1 MLWHVIR
8 NHISGPKKFNMM
20 KTQNHIHKK
29 VPVLLVCFTFLICSA
44 FAVASGTSDKELLFS
59 LEEEPYADDIPFD
72 TEKIF
77 KSIVQQQAMNEVFY
91 LKEEK
96 AVGDIPFDTW
106 DIFLNSRPA
115 YLDMEQEAYTNDI
128 PFNTELTAS
137 MCLVNSFE
145 LAIAEESNSND
156 LPFNTEC
163 VLIRRAEFYGLDC
176 YKNSNS
182 YFMITRHH
190 DGTIAVVKSDSLFE
204 RINECLG
211 DVPEEFLI
219 NEYCGM
225 SH

>member
-1 MLWHVIR
+1 VLWHVIR
-8 NHISGPKKFNMM
+8 NYTSGPKKFNMM
-20 KTQNHIHKK
+20 KAQNHIHKK
-29 VPVLLVCFTFLICSA
+29 ALPLLVCFTFLICSA
-44 FAVASGTSDKELLFS
+44 FAGTFGTSDNESFLF
-59 LEEEPYADDIPFD
+59 LEEEPYVDDIPFD

-77 KSIVQQQAMNEVFY
+77 KSIVHQQAINEVFF
-91 LKEEK
+91 LGEEK
-96 AVGDIPFDTW
+96 VVNDIPFDTW
-106 DIFLNSRPA
+106 NIFMNSRPA
-115 YLDMEQEAYTNDI
+115 CLDMEQEAYANDI
-128 PFNTELTAS
+128 PFNTELMAS

-145 LAIAEESNSND
+145 LAIAEENNSND

-163 VLIRRAEFYGLDC
+163 VLIKRSEFYGVDC

-204 RINECLG
+204 RISECLG